1 MGSEMCIRD
10 SSKCVPVQRLS
21 KGFKDLSASFQ
32 SSPLSN
38 DLITLKNE
46 SAIARSVRNLVLTIQ
61 GERPFQPVLGTGV
74 SRLLF
79 ENMDKLTAS
88 AIRSELRT
96 TIENYEP
103 RVEINEILVEPDFEG
118 NAFHVTLQ
126 YFIIGIDVPEQELT
140 FALEPTR

>member
-1 MGSEMCIRD
+1 M
-10 SSKCVPVQRLS
+10 PVQRLS

-32 SSPLSN
+32 TNPLSN
-38 DLITLKNE
+38 DLIALKNE
-46 SAIARSVRNLVLTIQ
+46 SAIARSVRNLVLTAQ

-103 RVEINEILVEPDFEG
+103 RVEINEIIVEADFER
-118 NAFHVTLQ
+118 NAFDVTLQ
-126 YFIIGIDVPEQELT
+126 YFIIGMDVPEQELT

>member
-1 MGSEMCIRD
+1 M
-10 SSKCVPVQRLS
+10 PVQRLS

-32 SSPLSN
+32 TSPLSN
-38 DLITLKNE
+38 DLIALKNE

-88 AIRSELRT
+88 AIRSEIRT

>member
-1 MGSEMCIRD
+1 M
-10 SSKCVPVQRLS
+10 PVQRLS

-46 SAIARSVRNLVLTIQ
+46 SAIARSVRNLVLTGQ

-96 TIENYEP
+96 TIENHEP
-103 RVEINEILVEPDFEG
+103 RVEINEIIVEADFER
-118 NAFHVTLQ
+118 NAFDVTLQ

>member
-1 MGSEMCIRD
+1 M
-10 SSKCVPVQRLS
+10 PVQRLS
-21 KGFKDLSASFQ
+21 RGFKDLSASFQ
-32 SSPLSN
+32 TNPLSN
-38 DLITLKNE
+38 DLIALKNE
-46 SAIARSVRNLVLTIQ
+46 SAIARSVRNLVLTGQ

-88 AIRSELRT
+88 AIRSEIRT

-103 RVEINEILVEPDFEG
+103 RVEINEILVEPDFER

-126 YFIIGIDVPEQELT
+126 YFIIGMDVPEQELT

>member
-1 MGSEMCIRD
+1 M
-10 SSKCVPVQRLS
+10 PVQRLS
-21 KGFKDLSASFQ
+21 KGFLDLSASFQ
-32 SSPLSN
+32 TNPLSN
-38 DLITLKNE
+38 DLIALKNE

-88 AIRSELRT
+88 AIRSEIRT

-103 RVEINEILVEPDFEG
+103 RVEISEIIVDPDYEG
-118 NAFHVTLQ
+118 NAFNVTLQ
-126 YFIIGIDVPEQELT
+126 YFIIGIDVPKQELT

>member
-1 MGSEMCIRD
+1 M
-10 SSKCVPVQRLS
+10 PVERLS
-21 KGFKDLSASFQ
+21 RGFKDLSASFQ
-32 SSPLSN
+32 TSPLNN
-38 DLITLKNE
+38 DLIALKNE
-46 SAIARSVRNLVLTIQ
+46 SAIARSVRNLVLTVR
-61 GERPFQPVLGTGV
+61 GERPFQPILGTGV

-79 ENMDKLTAS
+79 DNMDKLTAA

-103 RVEINEILVEPDFEG
+103 RVEINEIIVEPDPEG
-118 NAFHVTLQ
+118 NAMDVTLQ

>member
-1 MGSEMCIRD
+1 M
-10 SSKCVPVQRLS
+10 PVQRLS
-21 KGFKDLSASFQ
+21 RGFKDLSASFQ
-32 SSPLSN
+32 TNPLSN
-38 DLITLKNE
+38 DLIALKNE
-46 SAIARSVRNLVLTIQ
+46 SAIARSVRNLVLTGQ

-118 NAFHVTLQ
+118 NAFDVTLQ
-126 YFIIGIDVPEQELT
+126 YFIIGMDVPEQELT

>member
-1 MGSEMCIRD
+1 M
-10 SSKCVPVQRLS
+10 PVQRLS

-103 RVEINEILVEPDFEG
+103 RVEINEIIVEADFER
-118 NAFHVTLQ
+118 NAFDVTLQ
-126 YFIIGIDVPEQELT
+126 YFIIGMDVPEQELT

>member
-1 MGSEMCIRD
+1 M
-10 SSKCVPVQRLS
+10 PVQRLS

-32 SSPLSN
+32 TSPLSN
-38 DLITLKNE
+38 DLIALKNE
-46 SAIARSVRNLVLTIQ
+46 SAIARSVRNLVLTAQ

-88 AIRSELRT
+88 AIRSEIRT

-118 NAFHVTLQ
+118 NAMHVTLQ

>member
-1 MGSEMCIRD
+1 M
-10 SSKCVPVQRLS
+10 PVQRIS

-32 SSPLSN
+32 TNPLSN
-38 DLITLKNE
+38 DLIALKNE
-46 SAIARSVRNLVLTIQ
+46 SSIARSVRNLVLTIQ

-88 AIRSELRT
+88 AIRSEVRT

-103 RVEINEILVEPDFEG
+103 RVEINEIIVEPDFER
-118 NAFHVTLQ
+118 NAFDVTLQ
-126 YFIIGIDVPEQELT
+126 YFIIGMDVPEQELT

>member
-1 MGSEMCIRD
+1 M
-10 SSKCVPVQRLS
+10 PVERLS
-21 KGFKDLSASFQ
+21 RGFKDLSASFQ
-32 SSPLSN
+32 TNPLSN
-38 DLITLKNE
+38 DLIALKNE
-46 SAIARSVRNLVLTIQ
+46 SAIARSVRNLVLTGQ

-88 AIRSELRT
+88 AIRSEIRS

-103 RVEINEILVEPDFEG
+103 RVEINEIIVEPDFER

-126 YFIIGIDVPEQELT
+126 YFIIGMDVPEQELT

>member
-1 MGSEMCIRD
+1 M
-10 SSKCVPVQRLS
+10 PVQRLS
-21 KGFKDLSASFQ
+21 RGFKDLSASFQ
-32 SSPLSN
+32 TNPLSN
-38 DLITLKNE
+38 DLIALKNE
-46 SAIARSVRNLVLTIQ
+46 SSIARSVRNLVLTIQ

-74 SRLLF
+74 YRLLF
-79 ENMDKLTAS
+79 DNMDKLTAS

>member
-1 MGSEMCIRD
+1 M
-10 SSKCVPVQRLS
+10 PVERLS
-21 KGFKDLSASFQ
+21 RGFKDLSASFQ
-32 SSPLSN
+32 TNPLSN
-38 DLITLKNE
+38 DLIALKNE
-46 SAIARSVRNLVLTIQ
+46 SAIARSVRNLVLTGQ
-61 GERPFQPVLGTGV
+61 GERPFQPILGTGV

-126 YFIIGIDVPEQELT
+126 YFIIGMDVPEQELT

>member
-1 MGSEMCIRD
+1 M
-10 SSKCVPVQRLS
+10 PVERLS
-21 KGFKDLSASFQ
+21 RGFKDLSASFQ
-32 SSPLSN
+32 TNPLSN
-38 DLITLKNE
+38 DLIALKNE
-46 SAIARSVRNLVLTIQ
+46 SAIARSVRNLVLTGQ

-126 YFIIGIDVPEQELT
+126 YFIIGMDVPEQELT

>member
-1 MGSEMCIRD
+1 M
-10 SSKCVPVQRLS
+10 PVQRLS
-21 KGFKDLSASFQ
+21 RGFKDLSASFQ
-32 SSPLSN
+32 TNPLSN
-38 DLITLKNE
+38 DLIALKNE

-74 SRLLF
+74 NNLLF
-79 ENMDKLTAS
+79 DNMDKLTAS

-103 RVEINEILVEPDFEG
+103 RVEINEIIVEPDFEG

-126 YFIIGIDVPEQELT
+126 YFIIGMDVPEQELT
-140 FALEPTR
+140 FALAPTR

>member
-1 MGSEMCIRD
+1 M
-10 SSKCVPVQRLS
+10 PVERLS
-21 KGFKDLSASFQ
+21 RGFKDLSASFQ
-32 SSPLSN
+32 TSPLNN
-38 DLITLKNE
+38 DLIALKNE
-46 SAIARSVRNLVLTIQ
+46 SAIARSVRNLVLTGR
-61 GERPFQPVLGTGV
+61 GERPFQPILGTGV

-103 RVEINEILVEPDFEG
+103 RVEINEIIVEPDFEG

>member
-1 MGSEMCIRD
+1 M
-10 SSKCVPVQRLS
+10 PVQRIS
-21 KGFKDLSASFQ
+21 RGFKDLSASFQ
-32 SSPLSN
+32 TNPLSN
-38 DLITLKNE
+38 DLIALKNE
-46 SAIARSVRNLVLTIQ
+46 SAIARSVRNLVLTVR
-61 GERPFQPVLGTGV
+61 GERPFQPILGTGV

-79 ENMDKLTAS
+79 DNMDKLTAA

-103 RVEINEILVEPDFEG
+103 RVEINEILVEPDFER

-126 YFIIGIDVPEQELT
+126 YFIIGMDVPEQELT

>member
-1 MGSEMCIRD
+1 M
-10 SSKCVPVQRLS
+10 PVQRIS
-21 KGFKDLSASFQ
+21 RGFKDLSASFQ
-32 SSPLSN
+32 TNPLSN
-38 DLITLKNE
+38 DLIALKNE
-46 SAIARSVRNLVLTIQ
+46 SAIARSVRNLVLTGQ

-103 RVEINEILVEPDFEG
+103 RVEINEIIVEPDFER
-118 NAFHVTLQ
+118 NAFDVTLQ
-126 YFIIGIDVPEQELT
+126 YFIIGMDVPEQELT

>member
-1 MGSEMCIRD
+1 M
-10 SSKCVPVQRLS
+10 PVQRLS
-21 KGFKDLSASFQ
+21 RGFKDLSASFQ
-32 SSPLSN
+32 TNPLSN
-38 DLITLKNE
+38 DLIALKNE
-46 SAIARSVRNLVLTIQ
+46 SAIARSVRNLILTGQ

-103 RVEINEILVEPDFEG
+103 RVEINEIIVEPDFER
-118 NAFHVTLQ
+118 NAFDVTLQ
-126 YFIIGIDVPEQELT
+126 YFIIGMDVPEQELT

>member
-1 MGSEMCIRD
+1 M
-10 SSKCVPVQRLS
+10 PVQRLS

-38 DLITLKNE
+38 DLIALKNE

-61 GERPFQPVLGTGV
+61 GERPFQPILGTGV

-79 ENMDKLTAS
+79 DNMDKLTAA

-103 RVEINEILVEPDFEG
+103 RVEINEIIVEADFER
-118 NAFHVTLQ
+118 NAFDVTLQ
-126 YFIIGIDVPEQELT
+126 YFIIGMDVPEQELT

>member
-1 MGSEMCIRD
+1 M
-10 SSKCVPVQRLS
+10 PVQRIS

-32 SSPLSN
+32 TNPLSN
-38 DLITLKNE
+38 DFIALKNE
-46 SAIARSVRNLVLTIQ
+46 SAIARSVRNLILTGQ

-88 AIRSELRT
+88 SIRSEIRT

-118 NAFHVTLQ
+118 NAFHLTLQ

>member
-1 MGSEMCIRD
+1 M
-10 SSKCVPVQRLS
+10 PVQRLS
-21 KGFKDLSASFQ
+21 RGFKDLSASFQ
-32 SSPLSN
+32 TNPLSN
-38 DLITLKNE
+38 DLIALKNE
-46 SAIARSVRNLVLTIQ
+46 STIARSVRNLVLTIQ

>member
-1 MGSEMCIRD
+1 M
-10 SSKCVPVQRLS
+10 PVQRLS
-21 KGFKDLSASFQ
+21 KGFLDLSASFQ
-32 SSPLSN
+32 TNPLSN
-38 DLITLKNE
+38 DLISLKNE

-88 AIRSELRT
+88 AIRSEVRT

-103 RVEINEILVEPDFEG
+103 RVEINEIIVEADFER
-118 NAFHVTLQ
+118 NAFDVTLQ
-126 YFIIGIDVPEQELT
+126 YFIIGMDVPEQELT